1 MNKNKSKLLKC
12 KICGEEFPV
21 IATHIIRKHGLTTTE
36 YKNRFPGS
44 ELTTEEYRQELSEK
58 TKSRF
63 ITDPGLRKRVASRT
77 FDFVTNQ
84 KLRLLLQRDY
94 QFAKKSL
101 QYELWKPAI
110 ILYAS
115 LIEAILRESTEAKTF
130 DVALD
135 QSLIDKTITETEY
148 HQIHIVKESRNFVHL
163 HKELEDGVKVIND
176 YWAKTLSDICES
188 IIKRFKS
195 K

>member
-1 MNKNKSKLLKC
+1 M
-12 KICGEEFPV
+12 
-21 IATHIIRKHGLTTTE
+21 
-36 YKNRFPGS
+36 
-44 ELTTEEYRQELSEK
+44 
-58 TKSRF
+58 
-63 ITDPGLRKRVASRT
+63 
-77 FDFVTNQ
+77 
-84 KLRLLLQRDY
+84 LQRDY